1 MQEERWLESSVD
13 EGGSFLVEV
22 CFLEGFSNPEAN
34 LSSLDL
40 ESCLPYWELKTRRRV
55 SRI

>member
-1 MQEERWLESSVD
+1 MQEERWLESVY
-13 EGGSFLVEV
+13 EGRSFLVEV

-40 ESCLPYWELKTRRRV
+40 ESCLPYWELKTTRRV
-55 SRI
+55 SRF